1 MIFLPF
7 KVSPSM
13 FEINLY
19 FTRMMKFLFTYRISA
34 NSFRGTYS
42 FLNLTLC
49 TYRCGNYSRAETIRG
64 NTVLTFQ
71 CNFTLQICEIA
82 WNSIFARTLD
92 SYLTCL
98 HRDPWAIEEPFQP
111 FLLGWCIRGNS
122 ASPECI
128 EPWSRAWRA
137 LRRKR
142 EPVGANQIWH
152 P

>member
-1 MIFLPF
+1 MHTYKKYFLEWSFRFQRKQKDGP
-7 KVSPSM
+7 
-13 FEINLY
+13 ELY
-19 FTRMMKFLFTYRISA
+19 PKFLSNFRLLYQKIWRNKKKIWHKFQKKIA
-34 NSFRGTYS
+34 IDHSFP
-42 FLNLTLC
+42 
-49 TYRCGNYSRAETIRG
+49 NYWP
-64 NTVLTFQ
+64 LTFKY
-71 CNFTLQICEIA
+71 FTLQVYEFA
-82 WNSIFARTLD
+82 WNSIFARTPD

-137 LRRKR
+137 LRHKR
-142 EPVGANQIWH
+142 APVGANQIWH